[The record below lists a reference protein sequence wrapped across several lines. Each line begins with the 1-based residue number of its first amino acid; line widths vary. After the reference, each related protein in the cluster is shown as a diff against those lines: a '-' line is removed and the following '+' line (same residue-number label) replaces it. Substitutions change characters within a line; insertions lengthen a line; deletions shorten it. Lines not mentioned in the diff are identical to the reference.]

1 MKAQNQFIRH
11 MWIWFLIVTSLF
23 LCFSVSRLISEY
35 LNYSVNIQ
43 TYVSMDAPANFP
55 AITFCNHQP
64 FSEHAYKLWRLG
76 EVISP
81 TQFNLVLRQAADRHG
96 NETRDSEDGLSPEA
110 AHFAFVFDSVKLY
123 YQNLNWPY
131 QASLGHQRN
140 ESIYMCLFRHLG
152 GRLSIGGSGCHD
164 SMIRVTQRSHPHHF
178 NCHTVSIDP
187 QYGKQ
192 VQEVGLIIW
201 LGPQENFDEMY
212 RQAFLLDL
220 FDQAYGLRVAIHE
233 PGQLANLDS
242 HGIQIEPGRMNE
254 LNFEVVRNVHMKTP
268 RNPCITKP
276 QMTYQDLDTHYD
288 YEFELCLNTLVQAKV
303 VETCQCLYAYLPR
316 IAVPNNTLPYC
327 GRFLTE
333 SGQQLMQMP
342 TVLERMRCAS
352 DVISQSAQMKKIFET
367 DGLCLR
373 RCESV
378 DYVSTVSVT
387 TWRSTQWQLHWSQET
402 AAALDVMDSRT
413 LYSYFRTNNL
423 SSVLRLNG
431 NSKSEGPTGKYGFSD
446 RYTYVLVKR
455 KSNDTTV
462 KAENLVLTFNALVS
476 RIGGLCSLY
485 IGMTF
490 AVVIELIEFL
500 YIAICRGRFESPKS
514 TTKVVLP
521 RRLKRNNMN
530 DKNNTNANNTNS
542 EENEVDQLRVDEEPL
557 HDANGM
563 GIDCER
569 RSEGGFLTDKIKNQD
584 DLVTAVQPLLIVNS
598 MKTADWNDPVQ

>member
-1 MKAQNQFIRH
+1 MPKIKHCTESMNDAPNEKNTKQTKCRRARDNAFLFLESVSIRGCNRIVKAQNRFIRH
-11 MWIWFLIVTSLF
+11 MWIWFLIITSLF
-23 LCFSVSRLISEY
+23 LCVSVSRLISEY

-43 TYVSMDAPANFP
+43 TYVHMDAPANFP

-81 TQFNLVLRQAADRHG
+81 TQFNRVLRQAADRQANVTHDTMG
-96 NETRDSEDGLSPEA
+96 GLSPEV

-131 QASLGHQRN
+131 QTGLGHQRN

-164 SMIRVTQRSHPHHF
+164 SMIRVTLRSHPHHF

-201 LGPQENFDEMY
+201 LGPQENYDEMH

-233 PGQLANLDS
+233 PEQLANLDS

-268 RNPCITKP
+268 KNPCITKP
-276 QMTYQDLDTHYD
+276 ESKYQDLDSTYD
-288 YEFELCLNTLVQAKV
+288 YEFELCLNTLVQTEV
-303 VETCQCLYAYLPR
+303 VRTCQCLYAYLPR
-316 IAVPNNTLPYC
+316 IAVPNKTLPYC

-333 SGQQLMQMP
+333 AGQQLMQMP
-342 TVLERMRCAS
+342 KVLQRMRCAS
-352 DVISQSAQMKKIFET
+352 DVISQSAHLKKLYET
-367 DGLCLR
+367 EGLCLR

-402 AAALDVMDSRT
+402 AAALDVMDT
-413 LYSYFRTNNL
+413 APLFSYFRTNNL
-423 SSVLRLNG
+423 SSVLG
-431 NSKSEGPTGKYGFSD
+431 HYDTQSESPTGKYGFSD

-490 AVVIELIEFL
+490 AVVIELIEFV
-500 YIAICRGRFESPKS
+500 YIALCQGRFEHSKPK
-514 TTKVVLP
+514 TGVTPKQP
-521 RRLKRNNMN
+521 RENIGNN
-530 DKNNTNANNTNS
+530 
-542 EENEVDQLRVDEEPL
+542 
-557 HDANGM
+557 
-563 GIDCER
+563 I
-569 RSEGGFLTDKIKNQD
+569 
-584 DLVTAVQPLLIVNS
+584 
-598 MKTADWNDPVQ
+598 